1 MLLAS
6 VTITARREL
15 TGQREIKSSGS
26 RLTHAFSK
34 RPVFFFV
41 QKQFQLFT
49 DALRYVRRC
58 QEKMKRI
65 LRPNFMDL

>member
-15 TGQREIKSSGS
+15 TGIKSSGS

-41 QKQFQLFT
+41 KKQFQLFT